1 MKTTTFLAMAA
12 AAAFLLTSGP
22 TYAAE
27 AEGTQTQMKEK
38 RCYRTN
44 HKQLFRVRVPCRKVA
59 DMKTEPMKP
68 APSEPAPQPAP
79 EKKP

>member
-1 MKTTTFLAMAA
+1 MKTTAILAAT
-12 AAAFLLTSGP
+12 AAAFLFASGP
-22 TYAAE
+22 TVAAE
-27 AEGTQTQMKEK
+27 TGESQAQTQTK
-38 RCYRTN
+38 RCYRWV
-44 HKQLFRVRVPCRKVA
+44 HKLPYRVRVPCRKVM